1 MQLDDTKHK
10 VYIYDL
16 DAELSSADDASDYE
30 SQPGSPT
37 SGNGRLV
44 FLPDIEKHLNRT
56 RIPPAVF
63 ANGEG
68 ELAGHNIN
76 DMQMV
81 LYRVPSSLTVPRER
95 DSVRKAILEARA
107 RARQKQRDDEEAQSD
122 NALSASNPLMVDSRD
137 SCFPHNY
144 NNDSNSNNN
153 NNNNSSSSSTDQ
165 TMNGLGGSGFTPA
178 SLHQNATS
186 WREILQ
192 VDHEDDDDVD
202 AMDVD

>member
-16 DAELSSADDASDYE
+16 DAELSSADETSDYD

-56 RIPPAVF
+56 RSQIPPAVF
-63 ANGEG
+63 ANSEG

-81 LYRVPSSLTVPRER
+81 LYRVPSSLTVPREH

-107 RARQKQRDDEEAQSD
+107 RARQKQINEEDVPISSQ
-122 NALSASNPLMVDSRD
+122 MVDSDD
-137 SCFPHNY
+137 SGFAHH
-144 NNDSNSNNN
+144 NNN
-153 NNNNSSSSSTDQ
+153 NNNNTNQ
-165 TMNGLGGSGFTPA
+165 PMNGFGAGFTPA
-178 SLHQNATS
+178 NLHQNATP
-186 WREILQ
+186 WREALE
-192 VDHEDDDDVD
+192 VDEEYNDVD
-202 AMDVD
+202 AMDMD